1 MANLVH
7 NENKIVIPFL
17 GIIFLVAVAIVA
29 IQHFGKISFG
39 FLGFI
44 SWIVVIMGAIYF
56 VLWILA
62 ELFGW

>member
-39 FLGFI
+39 FLVFI